1 MANVNTPHNPEIWAA
16 KGLRVL
22 RANAI
27 MPKLVDRD
35 YEAEIQK
42 EGDVIN
48 VQGRTAFT
56 AKTKTIGTDYTD
68 RDLAPSNT
76 QLLLDSH
83 VYESFIVHNVEQATA
98 RRRISEF
105 EIPGAVKAIADKL
118 DGDLCNE
125 YSNLTGTAQGTYGS
139 VLTYA
144 TLLSAIE
151 EYDVTRN
158 GPMDGNVQLVVRTGY
173 EALNIANLVQAER
186 LHGGS
191 SSEKPI
197 VDGIG
202 ASLTRLGINIYQD
215 TNIKQT
221 VATPTQTHNILF
233 HRDAIALANR
243 LLGEPEVPGGAGA
256 YFAEVVDPV
265 SQLTLRVVVSWDGK
279 AGGYRHVVET
289 LYGIKAMH
297 PTLGLI
303 VKT

>member
-1 MANVNTPHNPEIWAA
+1 
-16 KGLRVL
+16 
-22 RANAI
+22 

-35 YEAEIQK
+35 YEPEIQQ

-56 AKTKTIGTDYTD
+56 AKTKSIGTDYTD

-76 QLLLDSH
+76 QLLLSSH
-83 VYESFIVHNVEQATA
+83 VYESFIIHNIEQAQA

-105 EIPGAVKAIADKL
+105 EMPGAVKAIADKI

-125 YSNLTGTAQGTYGS
+125 YSNLTGTAKGTYGTA
-139 VLTYA
+139 LTYQV
-144 TLLSAIE
+144 LLDSIE
-151 EYDVTRN
+151 EYDVTRS

-173 EALNIANLVQAER
+173 EALAIANLVQAER
-186 LHGGS
+186 LHGGAGG
-191 SSEKPI
+191 EKPL
-197 VDGIG
+197 VEGIG
-202 ASLTRLGINIYQD
+202 ASLSRLGINIYQD
-215 TNIKQT
+215 GNIKQT
-221 VATPTQTHNILF
+221 AATPTQTHNMLF

-256 YFAEVVDPV
+256 YFAEAVDPV
-265 SQLTLRVVVSWDGK
+265 SMLTLRVVVSWDGK